1 MSLRRKRG
9 SRCFETRIARCT
21 SSLFT
26 LYTRQKKNDNINRYC
41 HAERLPPRPSS
52 PIITAIRG
60 KPRENPDIKSTT
72 WIQERS
78 VLESDEIHEV
88 LLTDDRGRLFEGS
101 QTNVFVVEKD
111 GRIRT
116 ANEGILPGTIRNI
129 IVEECKRENI
139 PIDMSP
145 PVRHMCFTC
154 SQYHTHT
161 HSFTTNTHT
170 AHK

>member
-1 MSLRRKRG
+1 MRRRRG

-21 SSLFT
+21 SSSFLSLHT
-26 LYTRQKKNDNINRYC
+26 GVIKRSSNRYC

-72 WIQERS
+72 WIKERS

-145 PVRHMCFTC
+145 PVRLMNFVLTTR
-154 SQYHTHT
+154 THT
-161 HSFTTNTHT
+161 LQTHT
-170 AHK
+170 AH

>member
-1 MSLRRKRG
+1 M
-9 SRCFETRIARCT
+9 
-21 SSLFT
+21 
-26 LYTRQKKNDNINRYC
+26 
-41 HAERLPPRPSS
+41 
-52 PIITAIRG
+52 
-60 KPRENPDIKSTT
+60 
-72 WIQERS
+72 
-78 VLESDEIHEV
+78 
-88 LLTDDRGRLFEGS
+88 
-101 QTNVFVVEKD
+101 FVVEKD

-161 HSFTTNTHT
+161 HTVLLQTHIQLISEMMDSWDAVFLT
-170 AHK
+170 STSRLVLEVDEIRGDHQSKVFRGSHPVVRDVERMVLESLGRRSRAISRV

>member
-1 MSLRRKRG
+1 MRRRRG
-9 SRCFETRIARCT
+9 SRCFETRLARCT
-21 SSLFT
+21 SSSFLSLHT
-26 LYTRQKKNDNINRYC
+26 GVIKRSSNRYC

-72 WIQERS
+72 WIKERS